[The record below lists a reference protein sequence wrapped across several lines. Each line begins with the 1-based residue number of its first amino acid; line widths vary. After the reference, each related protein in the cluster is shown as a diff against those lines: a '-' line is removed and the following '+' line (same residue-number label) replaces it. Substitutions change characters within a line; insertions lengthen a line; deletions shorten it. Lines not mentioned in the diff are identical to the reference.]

1 MPPAIP
7 VGVCLRTMGATWPW
21 WRESALRLEDAGYA
35 GIWAWDHFVSR
46 GRPGTP
52 VLEAWTTLTATAAV
66 TSRVRVG
73 TFVANVMNRH
83 PAVLARAAATLQE
96 VSAGR
101 LVLGI
106 GIGGAAAEHVAYG
119 MPLPDVPERV
129 ARLEEAVAV
138 LRALWTGGPVTFHGR
153 FYSLEDAVAFPVPA
167 PAPPIIVGGETR
179 AGAALAA
186 RIGDGW
192 TSFTERF
199 ATDLPTYLAA
209 LDAVG
214 RDRSTVR
221 LIVGFQRGPG
231 EELAESAWVRDA
243 RGEPERWR
251 DVGADEAIVTA
262 RGPED
267 VEALLRAAATW

>member
-1 MPPAIP
+1 MPPVIP
-7 VGVCLRTMGATWPW
+7 VGVCIRPMGATWSW
-21 WRESALRLEDAGYA
+21 WRESALRLEEAGYA
-35 GIWAWDHFVSR
+35 AIWSWDHFIGR
-46 GRPGTP
+46 GRPDTP

-96 VSAGR
+96 VSGGR

-106 GIGGAAAEHVAYG
+106 GIGGAPAEHAAYG
-119 MPLPDVPERV
+119 MPLPEAPERV
-129 ARLEEAVAV
+129 ARLEEAVTV

-153 FYSLEDAVAFPVPA
+153 YYSLEDAVAYPIPVP
-167 PAPPIIVGGETR
+167 PPPIIVGGETR

-199 ATDLPTYLAA
+199 ALDLPAYLEALEAA
-209 LDAVG
+209 G
-214 RDRSTVR
+214 RDRASVH
-221 LIVGFQRGPG
+221 LVVGYQRGVG
-231 EELAESAWVRDA
+231 EALADSVWLRDP

-251 DVGADEAIVTA
+251 DIGADEVVLTA
-262 RGPED
+262 VGPED
-267 VEALLRAAATW
+267 VDALVRAAAVW

>member
-7 VGVCLRTMGATWPW
+7 VGVCIRPMGATWSW
-21 WRESALRLEDAGYA
+21 FRDSALRLEDAGYA
-35 GIWAWDHFVSR
+35 AIWTWDHFVGR
-46 GRPGTP
+46 GRPDTP

-96 VSAGR
+96 VSDGR

-106 GIGGAAAEHVAYG
+106 GIGGAPAEHAAYG
-119 MPLPDVPERV
+119 MPLPEAPERV
-129 ARLEEAVAV
+129 ARLEEAVTV

-153 FYSLEDAVAFPVPA
+153 FYSLEDAVAYPIPVPA
-167 PAPPIIVGGETR
+167 PPIVVGGETR
-179 AGAALAA
+179 AGAILAA

-199 ATDLPTYLAA
+199 ALETA
-209 LDAVG
+209 G
-214 RDRSTVR
+214 RDRASVH
-221 LIVGFQRGPG
+221 LVVGYQRGVG
-231 EELAESAWVRDA
+231 EALADSPWLRDPL
-243 RGEPERWR
+243 GEPERWR
-251 DVGADEAIVTA
+251 DVGADEVVLTA
-262 RGPED
+262 KGPED
-267 VEALLRAAATW
+267 VDALVRAAAAW

>member
-1 MPPAIP
+1 VPPVIP
-7 VGVCLRTMGATWPW
+7 VGVCIRPMGATWSW
-21 WRESALRLEDAGYA
+21 WRESALRLEEAGYA
-35 GIWAWDHFVSR
+35 AIWSWDHFISR
-46 GRPGTP
+46 GRPDTP

-106 GIGGAAAEHVAYG
+106 GIGGAPAEHAAYG
-119 MPLPDVPERV
+119 MPLPEPAERA

-138 LRALWTGGPVTFHGR
+138 LRALWAGGPATFHGR
-153 FYSLEDAVAFPVPA
+153 YYSLEDAVAYPVPV
-167 PAPPIIVGGETR
+167 PAPPIIIGGETR
-179 AGAALAA
+179 TGARMAA

-199 ATDLPTYLAA
+199 ALDLPAYLEELQAA
-209 LDAVG
+209 GRERSAVH
-214 RDRSTVR
+214 
-221 LIVGFQRGPG
+221 LIVGYQRGPG
-231 EELAESAWVRDA
+231 EGLADSPWLLDPL
-243 RGEPERWR
+243 GEPERWR
-251 DVGADEAIVTA
+251 DIGADEVVLTA
-262 RGPED
+262 KSPGD
-267 VEALLRAAATW
+267 VDALVRAAGAW